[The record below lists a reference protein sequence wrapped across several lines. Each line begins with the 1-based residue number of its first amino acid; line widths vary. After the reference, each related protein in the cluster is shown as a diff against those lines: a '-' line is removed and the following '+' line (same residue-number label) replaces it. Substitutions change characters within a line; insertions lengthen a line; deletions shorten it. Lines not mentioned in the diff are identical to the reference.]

1 MWPGLVL
8 FLRACCAQ
16 AGQTRAM
23 RVLECVVC
31 VSATEFVRNNEAAGG
46 SGSGCACPPASC
58 GFESETVPHKKK
70 AAAAAVLPVC
80 VCRSCSSEFV
90 FAIYVVC
97 DEPMPETACVCAPGV
112 GCSDL

>member
-1 MWPGLVL
+1 VCSSVWSASLRRNSYETTKQLVVLALGVLAHLHRVGLNRRPYL
-8 FLRACCAQ
+8 I
-16 AGQTRAM
+16 
-23 RVLECVVC
+23 
-31 VSATEFVRNNEAAGG
+31 
-46 SGSGCACPPASC
+46 
-58 GFESETVPHKKK
+58 KKK